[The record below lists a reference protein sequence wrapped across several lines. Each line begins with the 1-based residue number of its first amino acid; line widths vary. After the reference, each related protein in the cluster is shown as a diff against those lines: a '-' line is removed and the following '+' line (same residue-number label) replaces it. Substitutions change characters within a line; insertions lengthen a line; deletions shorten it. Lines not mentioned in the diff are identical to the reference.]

1 MARKVYPTFS
11 DLPTALQNFFS
22 SNVDDVYNG
31 LMDDY
36 KLPQD
41 KFFEGIDGPIL
52 DSAMGTATLEAVLTK
67 IGLFLKANISDE
79 KQQIEAMV
87 KLLKGIFWPL
97 REIYG
102 RELLSFL
109 ETEKI
114 DYASWPQ
121 QRVLYKPISYA
132 GAVSEVINRLNLHSS
147 GQQARDR
154 LRELLVSMIKGVR
167 VPSQA
172 KEVMLKPID
181 FGGLG
186 FDEKMADQA
195 LMIIGDLIKSV
206 QIMDE
211 NAYQDYIAAEIQNPK
226 IEARSSKLEARSG
239 RDSKFSEAE
248 IRDSS
253 EEDEQIANIKAK
265 MEPLPKA
272 VTELDK
278 AIQATWERIPNKPE
292 DEYLKNRLNN
302 VISSRLRDVRNS
314 IELLGLL
321 QRDSKVGGMGL
332 DKAGAESLAK
342 IIEDAYNEFRGK
354 IGVEEHG
361 KLEVQLTEQ
370 RKKIEEKRKKDAEEH
385 AKWYEEKIKKRQ
397 SADVE
402 RQELAQAIKKGFE
415 SREQHPLDLK
425 SAAIEKKQ
433 YGELVAAPASVAK
446 PPTVKVSAVTAAM
459 VKEMKPI
466 TVDGVRPVS
475 VPKLQGL
482 VDELGGMTISSFRR
496 LGKTPQDAVDKLLQ
510 RINTLG
516 EEGFDQKASG
526 IRAWQTSPVMKTYLD
541 LVSQSFKAGKP
552 IAQLAEDHRK
562 AGEDTLTRDEIE
574 VLINLNNSLH
584 Y

>member
-11 DLPTALQNFFS
+11 DLPTALQSFFS
-22 SNVDDVYNG
+22 SDVDEVYNG

-52 DSAMGTATLEAVLTK
+52 DSAMGTATLEEVLNK
-67 IGLFLKANISDE
+67 VGLFLKANVPDE
-79 KQQIEAMV
+79 KRQIEAMV

-97 REIYG
+97 REVYG
-102 RELLSFL
+102 RDLLNFL
-109 ETEKI
+109 EAEKV
-114 DYASWPQ
+114 DPSSWPQ
-121 QRVLYKPISYA
+121 QHVIFKPVSYA
-132 GAVSEVINRLNLHSS
+132 GAVSEVVNRLNLHSA

-172 KEVMLKPID
+172 KEVMLKPAD

-186 FDEKMADQA
+186 FDEKMANQA
-195 LMIIGDLIKSV
+195 LAVIDNLIKNV

-211 NAYQDYIAAEIQNPK
+211 NAYQDYLATEIGNPK
-226 IEARSSKLEARSG
+226 KPETEPGQAKSSTKPGIQLKPG
-239 RDSKFSEAE
+239 MD
-248 IRDSS
+248 
-253 EEDEQIANIKAK
+253 EEDEQITSIKAK
-265 MEPLPKA
+265 MPSLPKA

-278 AIQATWERIPNKPE
+278 AVQTTWERIPKKPE
-292 DEYLKNRLNN
+292 DEYLKNRLIN

-314 IELLGLL
+314 NELLGLL

-332 DKAGAESLAK
+332 DKEGAVGLAK

-370 RKKIEEKRKKDAEEH
+370 RKKIEEKRKQDAEEH

-402 RQELAQAIKKGFE
+402 RKELAQAIKKGFE

-433 YGELVAAPASVAK
+433 YGELVTAPSTTAK
-446 PPTVKVSAVTAAM
+446 PPTVKVSLATAAM
-459 VKEMKPI
+459 AKEMKPI

-475 VPKLQGL
+475 MPKLQGL
-482 VDELGGMTISSFRR
+482 VDELGGMTLSSFRR
-496 LGKTPQDAVDKLLQ
+496 LGKTPQDAVDKLTQ
-510 RINTLG
+510 RIGTLG
-516 EEGFDQKASG
+516 EEGFDQRASG
-526 IRAWQTSPVMKTYLD
+526 IRAWQTSPIMKMYLD
-541 LVSQSFKAGKP
+541 LVSQSFKVGKP
-552 IAQLAEDHRK
+552 IAQLAEEHRK
-562 AGEDTLTRDEIE
+562 GGEDTLTRDEIE

>member
-1 MARKVYPTFS
+1 MARQVYPTFS
-11 DLPTALQNFFS
+11 DLPMALQNFFS

-41 KFFEGIDGPIL
+41 KFFEGVDGPIL
-52 DSAMGTATLEAVLTK
+52 DSAMGTATLEEVLGK
-67 IGLFLKANISDE
+67 VGLFLKANIPDE
-79 KQQIEAMV
+79 NRQKEAMV

-102 RELLSFL
+102 RDLLSFL
-109 ETEKI
+109 ETEKV
-114 DYASWPQ
+114 DYSSWPQ

-172 KEVMLKPID
+172 KEVMLKPSD

-195 LMIIGDLIKSV
+195 LATIGDLIKGV

-226 IEARSSKLEARSG
+226 KEVGESAQPSAKSPGQGIQLGGAM
-239 RDSKFSEAE
+239 
-248 IRDSS
+248 S
-253 EEDEQIANIKAK
+253 EEDEEIAKIKAK
-265 MEPLPKA
+265 MAPLPKA

-314 IELLGLL
+314 TELLGLL

-332 DKAGAESLAK
+332 DKAAAEGLAK

-385 AKWYEEKIKKRQ
+385 TKWYEEKIKKRQ

-402 RQELAQAIKKGFE
+402 RKELAQAIKKGFE

-433 YGELVAAPASVAK
+433 FGELVAAPASVAK

-459 VKEMKPI
+459 AKEMKPI

-482 VDELGGMTISSFRR
+482 VDELGGMTLSSFRR
-496 LGKTPQDAVDKLLQ
+496 LGKTPQDAADKLTQ
-510 RINTLG
+510 RIGTLG
-516 EEGFDQKASG
+516 EEGFDQRASG
-526 IRAWQTSPVMKTYLD
+526 IRAWQTSPIMKMYLD

-552 IAQLAEDHRK
+552 LAQLAEERRK
-562 AGEDTLTRDEIE
+562 GGEDTLTRDEIE